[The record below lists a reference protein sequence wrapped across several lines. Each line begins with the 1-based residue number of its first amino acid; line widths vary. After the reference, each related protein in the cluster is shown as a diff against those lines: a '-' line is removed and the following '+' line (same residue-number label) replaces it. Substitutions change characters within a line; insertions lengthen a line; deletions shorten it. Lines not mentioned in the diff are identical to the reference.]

1 MSAKKGCSDGTNSD
15 ECLPTMVGCLE
26 LGQVV
31 CTDMAIFLWCIMPQE
46 AGIRR
51 MLLTSRTGV
60 HPRQALWVRTPGVEP
75 GSQAWGACM
84 MPLHYVRWW

>member
-1 MSAKKGCSDGTNSD
+1 MGGLYDAATLRALVVMRKSRVQICCSDGTNSD

-31 CTDMAIFLWCIMPQE
+31 CTDMAIFLWCIMPQV

-60 HPRQALWVRTPGVEP
+60 HPRQAL
-75 GSQAWGACM
+75 
-84 MPLHYVRWW
+84 